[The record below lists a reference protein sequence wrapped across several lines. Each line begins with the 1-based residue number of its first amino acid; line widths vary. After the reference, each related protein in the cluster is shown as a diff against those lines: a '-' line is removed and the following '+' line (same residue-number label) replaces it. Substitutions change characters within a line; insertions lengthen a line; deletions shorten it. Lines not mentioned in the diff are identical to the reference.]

1 MIKSW
6 KDSSSME
13 IRNFFF
19 KNRSFTP
26 IPIALTIIY
35 FAQPENDHVLL
46 GALFLL
52 IGELTRMW
60 SVSYA
65 GGETR
70 TTKVGAP
77 SLCTAGPYGYVRNP
91 IYVGNML
98 MYIGIVLLAGSP
110 NPLLMA
116 LTTLAF
122 FVIQYS
128 LIVSLEEEKLSDLF
142 GDEYSEYQ
150 KNVSAI
156 LPRFTRWKTNDN
168 RKPLSFMKLIKTEK
182 RTLQNVAFILTLIY
196 IRINYPF

>member
-1 MIKSW
+1 
-6 KDSSSME
+6 ME

-77 SLCTAGPYGYVRNP
+77 SLCTEGPYGTVRHV
-91 IYVGNML
+91 IYVGNKL
-98 MYIGIVLLAGSP
+98 M
-110 NPLLMA
+110 
-116 LTTLAF
+116 
-122 FVIQYS
+122 
-128 LIVSLEEEKLSDLF
+128 
-142 GDEYSEYQ
+142 
-150 KNVSAI
+150 
-156 LPRFTRWKTNDN
+156 
-168 RKPLSFMKLIKTEK
+168 
-182 RTLQNVAFILTLIY
+182 
-196 IRINYPF
+196 

>member
-1 MIKSW
+1 
-6 KDSSSME
+6 ME

-150 KNVSAI
+150 KNV
-156 LPRFTRWKTNDN
+156 
-168 RKPLSFMKLIKTEK
+168 
-182 RTLQNVAFILTLIY
+182 Y
-196 IRINYPF
+196 YP

>member
-142 GDEYSEYQ
+142 GDEYSEYK
-150 KNVSAI
+150 KNVRAI
-156 LPRFTRWKTNDN
+156 LPRLTRWKTNDN